1 MLKSWMTATLLAA
14 AFLSQ
19 EAGAAVLKLA
29 TITPEGSAWMKEMR
43 AGATEIKERTD
54 GRVVIKLYGGGVM
67 GNDKKVLRKVRIGQL
82 HGGAFTA
89 TGLAE
94 RYPDI
99 NLYGLPLVFE
109 SLDQVDYVRARM
121 DEKLKQGL
129 EEAGFVSFGIAEG
142 GLAMLM
148 SNEPVR
154 SLEDLKGQK
163 IWVPEGDSISYS
175 AMEALGLSPVTL
187 PITDVLTG
195 LQTGLI
201 DIVGT
206 SPVGALVLQW
216 HTKIKYI
223 TRLPVSYL
231 IGVLVVE
238 KKVFDRLGETDQK
251 IVGEVMG
258 RIYEGFN
265 AANRTDNEEAVEALL
280 ATGVAYVEPNPD
292 EVPVW
297 REVVFKANREQGDK
311 GAFDPDLLDEMLAY
325 MQEFKE
331 SAAKQPIALESN

>member
-1 MLKSWMTATLLAA
+1 M
-14 AFLSQ
+14 
-19 EAGAAVLKLA
+19 LKLA

-67 GNDKKVLRKVRIGQL
+67 GNDKKVLRKIRIGQL

-121 DEKLKQGL
+121 DEKLTRGL

-238 KKVFDRLGETDQK
+238 KKVFDRLEENDQE
-251 IVGEVMG
+251 VVREVMG

-265 AANRTDNEEAVEALL
+265 VANRTDNEEAVEALL

-292 EVPVW
+292 EVPMW
-297 REVVFKANREQGDK
+297 REVVFKANRAQGDK

-325 MQEFKE
+325 MREFKE
-331 SAAKQPIALESN
+331 ASAKQPIALENN

>member
-1 MLKSWMTATLLAA
+1 MLKSLTAAILLAG
-14 AFLSQ
+14 AFVAYGAS
-19 EAGAAVLKLA
+19 AAVLKLA
-29 TITPEGSAWMKEMR
+29 TITPEGSAWMKQMR
-43 AGATEIKERTD
+43 VGAKEIKERTD

-67 GNDKKVLRKVRIGQL
+67 GNDKKVLRKIRIGQL

-89 TGLAE
+89 SGLAQ

-109 SLDQVDYVRARM
+109 SLDEVDYVRARM
-121 DEKLKQGL
+121 DDKLQQGL
-129 EEAGFVSFGIAEG
+129 EDAGFVSFGFAEG

-148 SNEPVR
+148 SNRPVR

-163 IWVPEGDSISYS
+163 IWVPEGDAISYS

-195 LQTGLI
+195 LQTGLL

-231 IGVLVVE
+231 IGVMAVE
-238 KKVFDRLGETDQK
+238 KRAFERLQDEDQ
-251 IVGEVMG
+251 IVVREVME
-258 RIYEGFN
+258 RIYAGFN
-265 AANRTDNEEAVEALL
+265 ASNRADNEEAMEALL
-280 ATGVAYVEPNPD
+280 STGVEYVEPNPE
-292 EVPVW
+292 EVPTW
-297 REVVFKANREQGDK
+297 REVVFKANRALGDS
-311 GAFDPDLLDEMLAY
+311 GAFDPALLDEMLAY
-325 MQEFKE
+325 MKEFKE
-331 SAAKQPIALESN
+331 TAEQSIALENN